1 MEMVDDDT
9 WETSAVKDWLEEV
22 EVIFLKGE

>member
-1 MEMVDDDT
+1 METVDDDT